1 MNQSLVSQRLLALF
15 FAGGML
21 LNFPLL
27 ALWNHPAQ
35 VLGIPLFPLA
45 LFAIWALM
53 IAALAWI
60 METRQD

>member
-45 LFAIWALM
+45 LFAIWAAM
-53 IAALAWI
+53 IAVLAWI
-60 METRQD
+60 MEARQD

>member
-1 MNQSLVSQRLLALF
+1 MNQVLVSQRLLALF

-27 ALWNHPAQ
+27 ALWNHPVQ
-35 VLGIPLFPLA
+35 VLGLPLFPLA

-53 IAALAWI
+53 IGALAWI
-60 METRQD
+60 MESRRD

>member
-27 ALWNHPAQ
+27 ALWNHPAE